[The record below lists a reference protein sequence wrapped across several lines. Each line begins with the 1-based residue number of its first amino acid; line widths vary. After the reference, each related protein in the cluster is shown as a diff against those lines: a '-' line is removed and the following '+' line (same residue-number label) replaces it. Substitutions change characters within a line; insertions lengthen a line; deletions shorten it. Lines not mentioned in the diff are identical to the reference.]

1 MKFLTTIFNI
11 QAEHIRWIFSA
22 NNLFPFLNHMQYKL
36 LFKTTGLKGM
46 KISEIHK
53 RKISLKSSES
63 AIHWQTAL
71 YAYNLC
77 IT

>member
-46 KISEIHK
+46 KISERHK

>member
-1 MKFLTTIFNI
+1 MKFLTTIFSI
-11 QAEHIRWIFSA
+11 QDKHARWMFSA
-22 NNLFPFLNHMQYKL
+22 SNSFPFLNHKQDEL
-36 LFKTTGLKGM
+36 LFKITRLKGM
-46 KISEIHK
+46 KISERHNS
-53 RKISLKSSES
+53 KIFLESSES